1 MRLVFRTFINTDTVA
16 KASHSSRKNSSSGSP
31 DRRTTAKG
39 RTAKKSRP
47 SSQHTRPASPQRQ
60 ARPSEKR
67 RSAKAA
73 PKPPRKN
80 PPSPDDLSTEEKI
93 MQAAKKLF
101 TQNGFA
107 ATRTR
112 DIAKEAGINLALLN
126 YYFRSKEKLFDIV
139 MIDNFRQFIRGISI
153 HLLNDAS
160 TVEEK
165 VQRIVTAYIDFLNN
179 HPDLPIF
186 IINEIRG
193 NSSKITQQINE
204 EIGPLRAHMFRQ
216 LQEAGRQG
224 KITPIDPFHF
234 IANLVG
240 LTVFPFIGRPI
251 LQRVTGVNDQ
261 QFRAFMEERKQLVP
275 IWINAIMH
283 AGRPADGSPKNI
295 DNA

>member
-1 MRLVFRTFINTDTVA
+1 VA
-16 KASHSSRKNSSSGSP
+16 KAARTPRKLP
-31 DRRTTAKG
+31 TPKQRRA
-39 RTAKKSRP
+39 AKKAP
-47 SSQHTRPASPQRQ
+47 PEPAG
-60 ARPSEKR
+60 
-67 RSAKAA
+67 
-73 PKPPRKN
+73 
-80 PPSPDDLSTEEKI
+80 LSTEEKI
-93 MQAAKKLF
+93 LQAARKLF
-101 TQNGFA
+101 TQQGFA

-139 MIDNFRQFIRGISI
+139 MMDNFRQFIRGISI
-153 HLLNDAS
+153 HLLDNAN
-160 TVEEK
+160 TIEEK
-165 VQRIVTAYIDFLNN
+165 IQRIVTAYIDFLNKN
-179 HPDLPIF
+179 PDLPIF

-193 NSSKITQQINE
+193 NTSRVTQQINE
-204 EIGPLRAHMFRQ
+204 EIAPLRAHMFRQ

-275 IWINAIMH
+275 IWINAMLRGSRPPDNEA
-283 AGRPADGSPKNI
+283 AGHFDKNP
-295 DNA
+295 DHV

>member
-1 MRLVFRTFINTDTVA
+1 MA
-16 KASHSSRKNSSSGSP
+16 KANRPSRG
-31 DRRTTAKG
+31 
-39 RTAKKSRP
+39 SRP
-47 SSQHTRPASPQRQ
+47 SVPKKRPAPRKRPTPQ
-60 ARPSEKR
+60 KR
-67 RSAKAA
+67 RATGKAPSAAA
-73 PKPPRKN
+73 
-80 PPSPDDLSTEEKI
+80 DLSTEEKI

-139 MIDNFRQFIRGISI
+139 MTENFRQFIRGISFQ
-153 HLLNDAS
+153 LLDDATS
-160 TVEEK
+160 VQEK
-165 VQRIVTAYIDFLNN
+165 IQRIVTAYIDFLNN
-179 HPDLPIF
+179 NPDLPIF

-193 NSSKITQQINE
+193 NTSKVAQQIQE
-204 EIGPLRAHMFRQ
+204 EVAPIRAHMFRQ

-224 KITPIDPFHF
+224 EITPIDPFHF
-234 IANLVG
+234 MANLIG

-261 QFRAFMEERKQLVP
+261 QFRAFMEERKNLVP

-283 AGRPADGSPKNI
+283 SKK
-295 DNA
+295 